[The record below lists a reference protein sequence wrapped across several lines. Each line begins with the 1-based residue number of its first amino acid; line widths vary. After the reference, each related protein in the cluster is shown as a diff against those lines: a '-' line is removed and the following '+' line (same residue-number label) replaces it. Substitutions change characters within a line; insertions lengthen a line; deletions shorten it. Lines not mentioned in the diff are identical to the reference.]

1 MQTGSDLES
10 ASIVLVHVCLDS
22 ANVHEYA
29 VPFIDY
35 RLPSSGL
42 GSYGHVAGILVWSAT
57 VLLISGLGSYG
68 YVAGIS
74 VWSATVLL
82 IPAAWW

>member
-42 GSYGHVAGILVWSAT
+42 GSYGHVAGILV
-57 VLLISGLGSYG
+57 
-68 YVAGIS
+68 
-74 VWSATVLL
+74 
-82 IPAAWW
+82 